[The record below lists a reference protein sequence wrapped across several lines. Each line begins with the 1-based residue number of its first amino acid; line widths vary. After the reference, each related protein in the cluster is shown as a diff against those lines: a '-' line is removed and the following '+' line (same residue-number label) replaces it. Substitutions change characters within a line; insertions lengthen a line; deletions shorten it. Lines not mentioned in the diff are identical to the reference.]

1 MTVKNNLTKIPKRDI
16 NNNIIVNKEN
26 NMMKTKELLVDLDE
40 LRILDNE
47 LYVSQCKLSKFN
59 LLDVDGSPP
68 SQEQLRYRD
77 IVNNLRLKVSK
88 LLEREAIDKHLSN

>member
-1 MTVKNNLTKIPKRDI
+1 MTVKNNLTKILKRDI

-26 NMMKTKELLVDLDE
+26 NIMKTKELLVDLEE

-59 LLDVDGSPP
+59 LLDVDGTPP

-88 LLEREAIDKHLSN
+88 LLEREIVNKHLSD